1 MIMSL
6 NLSFALLMKCFDTL
20 SLLSSSPQIPMEGR
34 ICSYLLLEI
43 AFTEQL
49 LTSEESLRK
58 AKDQITLQQ
67 DYIIVLAAMI
77 PAPGNK
83 NVV

>member
-1 MIMSL
+1 MVMSL

-20 SLLSSSPQIPMEGR
+20 SLLPSSPQIPLEGR

-49 LTSEESLRK
+49 LTSEESLCK
-58 AKDQITLQQ
+58 ARDQITLQHRLYYCTSSN
-67 DYIIVLAAMI
+67 D
-77 PAPGNK
+77 PCS
-83 NVV
+83 